1 VKIKLMLA
9 MLFMATVMAAC
20 GAPSAVPPTF
30 PTASSKPGPTRPPS
44 VLPTMP
50 PSVLPTMPPSVLP
63 TEAVPGRLVTR
74 PMAEQWKNAPEAAL
88 AARGDLAQRL
98 KIDPDTIQLVSVEH
112 VDWPDA
118 CMGIQQPGVMCAQ
131 VITSGYKVIL
141 EANGQQYEYH
151 TNENGSVVRLV
162 GG

>member
-1 VKIKLMLA
+1 MIVTLLLTA
-9 MLFMATVMAAC
+9 VLAAC
-20 GAPSAVPPTF
+20 GAPSAPSAF
-30 PTASSKPGPTRPPS
+30 PTASSKPAATMPPS

-63 TEAVPGRLVTR
+63 TEVTPGKLVTR
-74 PMAEQWKNAPEAAL
+74 PVAEEWKNAPEAAL
-88 AARGDLAQRL
+88 NAAADLAQRL
-98 KIDPDTIQLVSVEH
+98 KIDIDTIKLVSVEQ

-151 TNENGSVVRLV
+151 TNESGSVVRLV
-162 GG
+162 GA